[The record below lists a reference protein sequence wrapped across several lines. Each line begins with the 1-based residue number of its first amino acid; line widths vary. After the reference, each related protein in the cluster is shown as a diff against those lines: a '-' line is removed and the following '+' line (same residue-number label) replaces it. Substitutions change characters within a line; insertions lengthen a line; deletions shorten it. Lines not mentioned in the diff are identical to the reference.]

1 MYLNDS
7 GSLLVPSLI
16 QTNLLQLSCF
26 KYILSCSCSSTLWLI
41 LHIFRECNYNC
52 NSDSNLL
59 KSYTVLLQNC
69 ATATM
74 QKLWEVQP
82 QGLVLVLH
90 PGQVQLCN
98 CNNLK
103 VAESTNWIAS
113 KNGEKQSF
121 SNLGAKYSLYIV
133 QYYEHLWPVPA
144 GA

>member
-1 MYLNDS
+1 MGTVYLNDS

-41 LHIFRECNYNC
+41 LHIFRECNFSC
-52 NSDSNLL
+52 NSDTNLL

-90 PGQVQLCN
+90 PGQVQAVQLQLFKSCGKYKLDWFQDCWFQN
-98 CNNLK
+98 YWFQNY
-103 VAESTNWIAS
+103 
-113 KNGEKQSF
+113 SF
-121 SNLGAKYSLYIV
+121 FY
-133 QYYEHLWPVPA
+133 
-144 GA
+144 

>member
-1 MYLNDS
+1 MLLFYLQNHQ
-7 GSLLVPSLI
+7 LYKCLT

-103 VAESTNWIAS
+103 VAGSTNWNVMVTFICEI
-113 KNGEKQSF
+113 EKTWF
-121 SNLGAKYSLYIV
+121 IYLYNCGSPCV
-133 QYYEHLWPVPA
+133 T
-144 GA
+144 

>member
-1 MYLNDS
+1 MLLFYLQNHQ
-7 GSLLVPSLI
+7 LYKCLT

-103 VAESTNWIAS
+103 VAESTNWIIETGLLS
-113 KNGEKQSF
+113 QCFTYFHIGKSLNSSEYNKSF
-121 SNLGAKYSLYIV
+121 WYVGR
-133 QYYEHLWPVPA
+133 
-144 GA
+144 

>member
-98 CNNLK
+98 CYNLK
-103 VAESTNWIAS
+103 VAGRTNWTVSIGFGVDQN
-113 KNGEKQSF
+113 KTRTTM
-121 SNLGAKYSLYIV
+121 
-133 QYYEHLWPVPA
+133 
-144 GA
+144 

>member
-41 LHIFRECNYNC
+41 LHIFRECNFNC
-52 NSDSNLL
+52 NSDTNLL

-103 VAESTNWIAS
+103 VAESTNWNSGWLLYYCQA
-113 KNGEKQSF
+113 
-121 SNLGAKYSLYIV
+121 LYIS
-133 QYYEHLWPVPA
+133 QSLNLSYL
-144 GA
+144 

>member
-1 MYLNDS
+1 MLLFYLQNHQ
-7 GSLLVPSLI
+7 LYKCLT

-41 LHIFRECNYNC
+41 LHIFRECNFNC
-52 NSDSNLL
+52 NSDTNLL

-82 QGLVLVLH
+82 QCLVLVLH
-90 PGQVQLCN
+90 LGQVQLCN

-103 VAESTNWIAS
+103 VAESTNWINS
-113 KNGEKQSF
+113 GEGALTLCRDYFLLKQ
-121 SNLGAKYSLYIV
+121 NIEYSS
-133 QYYEHLWPVPA
+133 Q
-144 GA
+144 

>member
-1 MYLNDS
+1 MLLFYLQNHQ
-7 GSLLVPSLI
+7 LYKCLT

-90 PGQVQLCN
+90 PGQGQLGN
-98 CNNLK
+98 CNYLK
-103 VAESTNWIAS
+103 VAESTNWIVCGIFLPIYNVFPER
-113 KNGEKQSF
+113 KNNPIYF
-121 SNLGAKYSLYIV
+121 SV
-133 QYYEHLWPVPA
+133 
-144 GA
+144 

>member
-1 MYLNDS
+1 MLLFYLQNHQ
-7 GSLLVPSLI
+7 LYKCLT

-103 VAESTNWIAS
+103 VAESTNWNDTAFQFVFPATF
-113 KNGEKQSF
+113 ELLQ
-121 SNLGAKYSLYIV
+121 LDSLARD
-133 QYYEHLWPVPA
+133 LCNCA
-144 GA
+144 TFK